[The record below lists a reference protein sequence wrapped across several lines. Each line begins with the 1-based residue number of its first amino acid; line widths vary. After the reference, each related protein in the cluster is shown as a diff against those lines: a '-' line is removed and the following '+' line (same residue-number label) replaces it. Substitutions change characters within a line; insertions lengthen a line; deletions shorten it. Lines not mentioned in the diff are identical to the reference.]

1 MTHESSSGGRS
12 AVLLGGDP
20 AHRRETFADAVS
32 MFWHAVDHA
41 GDRTALIDGDRR
53 ISYSEYGRAVA
64 AVAQRLIRIGVA
76 GERVAVLIPNSIEAN
91 IAILASLSA
100 GAQATML
107 NPGYTASELAQLLQ
121 SAEPRAM
128 LVRAGFEYQ
137 APAAAQVH
145 GIADVVTLGEGDLA
159 LEALTAAEADRP
171 TLPITSETMATLMF
185 TGGTTG
191 KPKGVERPHRTLIN
205 MVVGMDQAW
214 PTRLDDE
221 IWLNV
226 APVSHVWGFLMGCMN
241 PIYSRSPLV
250 IIPRF
255 KPDLVLEEVERNG
268 VSVFSGGP
276 AAIYVGLLA
285 SDRLAS
291 TDLSALRV
299 CPGGGSSFLL
309 ETLKA
314 WEQRVGVPILEAFG
328 STEAGP
334 ITANP
339 VDGSHRFGT
348 VGRPLPGIE
357 VEIVDIEEPEK
368 LLPTGSVGEIRIRG
382 PRVVSR
388 YRGDVEGHPAG
399 WLYTGDVGVLDDDGF
414 LRLVDRKKDMLIVN
428 GFNVYPRE
436 VEEVLAQHPA
446 IAEAAVVGIPDER
459 KGEVPVA
466 FAMLRSPGAAS
477 DEDLLRFCAEHL
489 VGYKHPKR
497 VFLVD
502 AILKTPA
509 NKVDRKLLAEIAI
522 GLDAEGEAR

>member
-1 MTHESSSGGRS
+1 MTSDLPSRGRG
-12 AVLLGGDP
+12 AVLLANEP
-20 AHRRETFADAVS
+20 AQRREPFADAVS
-32 MFWHAVDHA
+32 MFWHAVDHG
-41 GDRTALIDGDRR
+41 GDRTALIDADRR

-64 AVAQRLIRIGVA
+64 ALAERLTRIGVE

-91 IAILASLSA
+91 IGIFATLAA
-100 GAQATML
+100 GAQVMML
-107 NPGYTASELAQLLQ
+107 NPAYTASELEPLLH
-121 SAEPRAM
+121 SARPRVM
-128 LVRAGFEYQ
+128 LVRTGFEHH
-137 APAAAQVH
+137 APAAAEAH
-145 GIADVVTLGEGDLA
+145 GVADVIALGEGDLA
-159 LEALTAAEADRP
+159 LQALAAAQVSRP
-171 TLPITSETMATLMF
+171 REPISSETMATLMF

-191 KPKGVERPHRTLIN
+191 KPKGVERPHRTLMN
-205 MVVGMDQAW
+205 MVIGMHEAW

-221 IWLNV
+221 MWLNV

-268 VSVFSGGP
+268 VTVFSGGP

-291 TDLSALRV
+291 TNLSTLRV

-309 ETLKA
+309 ETLKD

-339 VDGSHRFGT
+339 VDGSHRLGT
-348 VGRPLPGIE
+348 VGRALPGIE
-357 VEIVDIEEPEK
+357 VEIVDVEEPEK
-368 LLPTGSVGEIRIRG
+368 LLPAGSVGEVRIRG

-388 YRGDVEGHPAG
+388 YRGDVQGHPEG
-399 WLYTGDVGVLDDDGF
+399 WLYTGDVGVLDEDGF

-436 VEEVLAQHPA
+436 VEEVLARHPA
-446 IAEAAVVGIPDER
+446 VAEAAVVGIRDER
-459 KGEVPVA
+459 KGEAPVA
-466 FAMLRSPGAAS
+466 FAMLRGVGAAS
-477 DEDLLRFCAEHL
+477 DQELLRFCAEHL
-489 VGYKHPKR
+489 VAYKHPKR
-497 VFLVD
+497 VFLVE
-502 AILKTPA
+502 AIQKTPA
-509 NKVDRKLLAEIAI
+509 NKVDRKLLAEIATL
-522 GLDAEGEAR
+522 LDLDGDVR